1 MYWGEQGGEEELVER
16 FGVVERVLLVVL
28 IDLPVFP
35 VMDLDRVAP
44 VVAAAAALA
53 CMLSAQ
59 GHKAP
64 VG

>member
-1 MYWGEQGGEEELVER
+1 MDQEELVDR
-16 FGVVERVLLVVL
+16 FGVVERVVLVVVL
-28 IDLPVFP
+28 VAIP

-44 VVAAAAALA
+44 VVVVEAAAALA
-53 CMLSAQ
+53 SILVTAQ